1 MIPFVD
7 LQAQHRALKKELE
20 AAVVGVLDS
29 ASFALGK
36 PVRQFEERFAAYCGC
51 RHAVA
56 LNSGTSALHLALLA
70 AGVGP
75 GDEVIT
81 VPMTFVATVSA
92 ILYTGARPVLVDID
106 PVTWTMDP
114 TRVENAIGER
124 TKAIIPVHLH
134 GLAADMEPIL
144 RLAEPRAITVI
155 EDAAQ
160 AHGAVYKGRRAG
172 SLGHIGCF
180 SFYPSKNL
188 GACGEGGAIVT
199 DDSALAETVCRL
211 RDWGQDG
218 KYNHVLKGFNY
229 RMDAIQGAVLEVK
242 LKQLTRWTELRQ
254 ACARQYDSKLAGL
267 VRQLPWT
274 SQERQHV
281 YHVYA
286 PLFDHRCAAQARL
299 ARAGVSTSIHYP
311 RPVHLQPAFADLGYE
326 AGDFSISE
334 EFARLTLS
342 LPMYPELTEAQIG
355 RVCAALSGV
364 AHAQTI

>member
-7 LQAQHRALKKELE
+7 LQAQHRALKKDLE
-20 AAVVGVLDS
+20 AAVLDVLDS
-29 ASFALGK
+29 ASYVLGK
-36 PVRQFEERFAAYCGC
+36 AVRQFEESFAAYCGC
-51 RHAVA
+51 RYGVA

-92 ILYTGARPVLVDID
+92 ILYTGARPVFVDID
-106 PVTWTMDP
+106 PITWTMD
-114 TRVENAIGER
+114 TARLESAVGER

-134 GLAADMEPIL
+134 GLVAEMEPIM
-144 RLAEPRAITVI
+144 RIAEPRAITVI

-160 AHGAVYKGRRAG
+160 AHGAVYRGRRAG
-172 SLGHIGCF
+172 SIGHIGCF

-199 DDSALAETVCRL
+199 GDSAIADTIRRL

-218 KYNHVLKGFNY
+218 KYNHVLKGYNY
-229 RMDAIQGAVLEVK
+229 RMDGIQGAVLEVK
-242 LKQLTRWTELRQ
+242 LRHLNRWTELRQ
-254 ACARQYDSKLAGL
+254 SHARHYDQKLSGH
-267 VRQLPWT
+267 VWRLPWA

-286 PLFDHRCAAQARL
+286 PLVAQRCAMQERL
-299 ARAGVSTSIHYP
+299 RAAGIATSIHYP
-311 RPVHLQPAFADLGYE
+311 RPIHLQPAFTDLGYST
-326 AGDFSISE
+326 GDFSVAE
-334 EFARLTLS
+334 RFAHRTLS
-342 LPMYPELTEAQIG
+342 LPMFPELTEAQVDRICD
-355 RVCAALSGV
+355 VMSGV
-364 AHAQTI
+364 ANAEAV

>member
-7 LQAQHRALKKELE
+7 LQAQHRALRKDLE
-20 AAVVGVLDS
+20 SAVLDVLDS
-29 ASFALGK
+29 ATYVLGRS
-36 PVRQFEERFAAYCGC
+36 VTQFEESFAGYCGC
-51 RHAVA
+51 RYAVA

-92 ILYTGARPVLVDID
+92 ILYTGARPVFVDID

-114 TRVENAIGER
+114 ARLEHAIGER
-124 TKAIIPVHLH
+124 TKVIIPVHLH
-134 GLAADMEPIL
+134 GLVAEMEPIM
-144 RLAEPRAITVI
+144 RIAEPHAITVI

-160 AHGAVYKGRRAG
+160 AHGAVYRGRRAG

-199 DDSALAETVCRL
+199 DDAAVAETVCRL

-218 KYNHVLKGFNY
+218 KYNHVLKGYNY
-229 RMDAIQGAVLEVK
+229 RMDGIQGAVLGVK
-242 LKQLTRWTELRQ
+242 LRHLNRWTALRQ
-254 ACARQYDSKLAGL
+254 SHARCYDRKLAG
-267 VRQLPWT
+267 VVSQLPWT

-286 PLFDHRCAAQARL
+286 PLLAHRSAVQERL
-299 ARAGVSTSIHYP
+299 GSAGIATSIHYP
-311 RPVHLQPAFADLGYE
+311 RPIHMQPAFADLGYGP
-326 AGDFSISE
+326 GDFSVAE
-334 EFARLTLS
+334 WFAHHTLS
-342 LPMYPELTEAQIG
+342 LPMFPELTEAQID
-355 RVCAALSGV
+355 RVCDVLSGV
-364 AHAQTI
+364 VHAEAI